1 MFTLDEKKYDE
12 SKLNDEGKIAYVKLQ
27 NISNERTQLALKN
40 DELNVLQEHYS
51 KVLKDNL
58 PEEIKEEKKENGTGE

>member
-58 PEEIKEEKKENGTGE
+58 PEEIKEEKKENGTG

>member
-12 SKLNDEGKIAYVKLQ
+12 SKLNDDGKIAYVKLQ

>member
-58 PEEIKEEKKENGTGE
+58 PEEVKEEKKENGAGE

>member
-40 DELNVLQEHYS
+40 DDLNVLQEHYS

-58 PEEIKEEKKENGTGE
+58 PEEVKEEKKENGAGE

>member
-27 NISNERTQLALKN
+27 SISNERTQLVLKN

-58 PEEIKEEKKENGTGE
+58 PEEVKEEKKENGTG

>member
-27 NISNERTQLALKN
+27 SISNERTQLALKN

>member
-58 PEEIKEEKKENGTGE
+58 PEEVKEEKKENGTG

>member
-58 PEEIKEEKKENGTGE
+58 PEEVKEEKKENGTGE